1 MNRKNILLGLIAG
14 IAAFITAFVLIYIL
28 IPLRKKRL
36 DRSDQHGFVAL
47 DKNEQITIDQS
58 DECEPDDLT
67 KIDGIG
73 SKISE
78 ALMGAG
84 ITRIAQIATMQRDD
98 IQAILDKAGVKAI
111 ARDDWIAEAKEIL
124 ADS

>member
-36 DRSDQHGFVAL
+36 NRSTQQGFVAL
-47 DKNEQITIDQS
+47 DNNEQITIDQS
-58 DECEPDDLT
+58 EDCEPDDLT
-67 KIDGIG
+67 HIDGIG
-73 SKISE
+73 SKISG
-78 ALMGAG
+78 ALLGAG

-98 IQAILDKAGVKAI
+98 IQAILDMAGVKAV
-111 ARDDWIAEAKEIL
+111 ARDEWIIEAREII